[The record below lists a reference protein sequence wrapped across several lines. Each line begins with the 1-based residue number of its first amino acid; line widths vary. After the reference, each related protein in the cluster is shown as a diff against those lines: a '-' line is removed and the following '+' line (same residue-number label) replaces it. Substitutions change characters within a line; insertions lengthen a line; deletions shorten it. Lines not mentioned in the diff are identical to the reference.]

1 MLEIIEGDRVGK
13 RAILSM
19 ICSGMVFDAE
29 REKILITRRDDNG
42 LWCLPG
48 GRMEPGESVAEACA
62 REVLEETGLEVEV
75 GKLTGVYSTPN
86 RVVAYNDGNSYQPV
100 VMNFE
105 ATIIGGGLTT
115 SDETTACGFYSLAE
129 MADMDV
135 MESSLERIKDAV
147 LGSDQA
153 FVR

>member
-19 ICSGMVFDAE
+19 VCSGMVFDAE
-29 REKILITRRDDNG
+29 KEKILITRRDDNG
-42 LWCLPG
+42 RWCLPG
-48 GRMEPGESVAEACA
+48 GRMEPGESVAVACA

-75 GKLTGVYSTPN
+75 GKLTGVYSTPH
-86 RVVAYNDGNSYQPV
+86 RIAAYNDGNSYQPV

-105 ATIIGGGLTT
+105 ATVTGGELSI
-115 SDETTACGFYSLAE
+115 SDETTDCGFYSLDE

-135 MESSLERIKDAV
+135 MESSLERINDAV
-147 LGSDQA
+147 LRLDQA